1 MSYLQLVH
9 KIRLTTLCVSA
20 EIISSFLCVYLD
32 GDDDDDS
39 DEFFEVVNQPFPQL
53 EHLKKYLKHRKNN
66 NKNNTYNDN

>member
-39 DEFFEVVNQPFPQL
+39 DEFFEVVN
-53 EHLKKYLKHRKNN
+53 
-66 NKNNTYNDN
+66 